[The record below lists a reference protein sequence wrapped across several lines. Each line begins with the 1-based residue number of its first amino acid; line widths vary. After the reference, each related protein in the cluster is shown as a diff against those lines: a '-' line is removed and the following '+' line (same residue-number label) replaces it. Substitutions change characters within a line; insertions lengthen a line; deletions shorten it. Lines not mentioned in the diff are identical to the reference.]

1 MSRAYKEVQAM
12 AKEHRTDM
20 RTAAYGLAIQRV
32 GRAALSRGQ
41 IRRELEF

>member
-1 MSRAYKEVQAM
+1 MSRAYNEVLAM

-20 RTAAYGLAIQRV
+20 RTAAFGLAIQRV

-41 IRRELEF
+41 IRRDIEL